1 MDRAITKGREDA
13 MRAVG
18 KGRKSGTGRKNVMKG
33 SVGVRNRE
41 RSTRGVR
48 KAVNRNKGAKARK
61 K

>member
-18 KGRKSGTGRKNVMKG
+18 KGMKSSTGRKKVMKG
-33 SVGVRNRE
+33 SVGVVNRG
-41 RSTRGVR
+41 RGTRGVR
-48 KAVNRNKGAKARK
+48 KAVNRNKGAKPRK